1 MLMKWGN
8 FQIKKLLSAGVIIP
22 LAFVIACGTKS
33 NDSNINTAQEGA
45 VDARGEV
52 EQKEK
57 SPEQN
62 LENASDTVDEQSVEK
77 DDSGYLENEKFKPCT
92 IFMDGDDLIISDTY
106 YDAVWKYDGTE
117 FTKIAG
123 ADSVEDIYGVP
134 LGGYNDGK
142 AEEALFTD
150 PFEIT
155 KFKDGYAV
163 SDTKNNVV
171 RYIHDGIVETL
182 NAAISSGGSE
192 KLCEFNNPTGLATD
206 NEGNLYVSNTGEGE
220 IIRITGD
227 GKAEKILVNLNE
239 PMGLYIFDGSLYI
252 AETGA
257 NRIVKSV
264 LKEDKAG
271 VIDVVAGSGEEGM
284 KDGDAKEA
292 LFSSPKTLFVTEN
305 GSVYVADTVN
315 SAIRCIK
322 DGEVTTVVEGNTG
335 EINAYPV
342 TPTGLCIKE
351 DVLYVCDNFNGKIY
365 EFEME

>member
-1 MLMKWGN
+1 MKKVNSLRRIMSMLCSI
-8 FQIKKLLSAGVIIP
+8 FITLLIIGG
-22 LAFVIACGTKS
+22 CGTKS
-33 NDSNINTAQEGA
+33 SDVTTDTAQEGA

-52 EQKEK
+52 EAKEK
-57 SPEQN
+57 TPEQN
-62 LENASDTVDEQSVEK
+62 LEKSSETVDEKSVDKDEK
-77 DDSGYLENEKFKPCT
+77 GYLENEKFKPCT
-92 IFMDGDDLIISDTY
+92 IFIDGDDFIISDTY
-106 YDAVWKYDGTE
+106 YDAVWKYDGEE

-142 AEEALFTD
+142 TEEALFTD

-155 KFKDGYAV
+155 KFQNGYAV
-163 SDTKNNVV
+163 SDTKNDVV

-182 NAAISSGGSE
+182 NAAISSGGKE
-192 KLCEFNNPTGLATD
+192 KPCEFNNPTGLATD
-206 NEGNLYVSNTGEGE
+206 NNGNLYVSNTGEGE

-227 GKAEKILVNLNE
+227 GKADKVLVNLNE
-239 PMGLYIFDGSLYI
+239 PMGLYIFDGFLYI

-257 NRIVKSV
+257 NRIVKASI
-264 LKEDKAG
+264 KEDKAG
-271 VIDVVAGSGEEGM
+271 VIEEVAGSGEEGM

-292 LFSSPKTLFVTEN
+292 LFSSPKTLFVTED

-322 DGEVTTVVEGNTG
+322 DGEVSTVVEGNTG

-342 TPTGLCIKE
+342 TPTGLCIK
-351 DVLYVCDNFNGKIY
+351 DNVLYVCDNFNGKIY